1 MSISVETAV
10 VSRKGAARD
19 FNTDYVN
26 VSGKLWPKD
35 VVNGEKGVRAA
46 GTGSDRPYY
55 VLASSDKKGTAE
67 SAASLFRSCV
77 EKFSEDGSNDA
88 VLIADYLKAF
98 AKVLNETGF
107 SSSDCDFSILTGVDD
122 TVYIATAGGNK
133 AYTFYDDT
141 FIEIVPQQIGFSDN
155 KSSFGVAQCSNVKA
169 GDIFILL
176 SGKTVSSLPAGLL
189 EAVCK
194 NAAGDVKKI
203 VSLIASQAAKY
214 GCKEAVSAIVIKI
227 TEAEPSAAKAP
238 AEVPAAAASAHAAAE
253 EITEEDADKTEQHA
267 EEQPEEEGGEEETA
281 PVSKGKK
288 AGRLFLILLL
298 ACAVIA
304 GVLFGIK
311 YWSESHGDPGD
322 STVDPSSVSA
332 SVSVSESQNAAA
344 QTSTTQKPSETST
357 TEVSTTAE
365 STTEAPT
372 TEKATSA
379 PTRANYPEEDE
390 TEEEPATVP
399 TTEREEEPTEG
410 STDAEES
417 TEPTS
422 SQEPETGDVSTE
434 NQGGE
439 EGSEEG
445 GDED

>member
-1 MSISVETAV
+1 MSMSVETAV
-10 VSRKGAARD
+10 VSRRGAAKD
-19 FNTDYVN
+19 FNTDSVN
-26 VSGKLWPKD
+26 VSGKLWPND
-35 VVNGEKGVRAA
+35 VVHGEKGVRAA
-46 GTGSDRPYY
+46 GTGTDRPYY

-67 SAASLFRSCV
+67 SAASLFQSCV

-98 AKVLNETGF
+98 SKVLNETGF

-122 TVYIATAGGNK
+122 TVYIATAGVNK

-141 FIEIVPQQIGFSDN
+141 FIEIVPQQIGYADE

-176 SGKTVSSLPAGLL
+176 PGKMVSALPAGLL

-214 GCKEAVSAIVIKI
+214 GCKEAISAIVVKI
-227 TEAEPSAAKAP
+227 TDAQPAAPKAA
-238 AEVPAAAASAHAAAE
+238 AEVPAVVAAE
-253 EITEEDADKTEQHA
+253 EVVETADKTDDTA
-267 EEQPEEEGGEEETA
+267 DEQPEEDGGEEEAA

-288 AGRLFLILLL
+288 AGRLFLILLA

-311 YWSESHGDPGD
+311 YWSESHGDPND

-332 SVSVSESQNAAA
+332 SVSASESQNAAS

-365 STTEAPT
+365 STTESTTATT
-372 TEKATSA
+372 TERATTT
-379 PTRANYPEEDE
+379 TRSYSDDDDED
-390 TEEEPATVP
+390 EEPATVP
-399 TTEREEEPTEG
+399 TTEEEPSEDTTDEEESSEPSSTPEPDTE
-410 STDAEES
+410 D
-417 TEPTS
+417 TS
-422 SQEPETGDVSTE
+422 SE

-439 EGSEEG
+439 EGGDEG
-445 GDED
+445 GNDED

>member
-1 MSISVETAV
+1 MSMSVETAV
-10 VSRKGAARD
+10 VSRRGAARD

-26 VSGKLWPKD
+26 VSGKLWPND
-35 VVNGEKGVRAA
+35 VVHGEKGVRAA
-46 GTGSDRPYY
+46 GTGTDRPYY

-67 SAASLFRSCV
+67 SAASLFQSCV
-77 EKFSEDGSNDA
+77 EKFSEDGANDA
-88 VLIADYLKAF
+88 ILLADYLKAF
-98 AKVLNETGF
+98 SKVLNETGF

-141 FIEIVPQQIGFSDN
+141 FIEIVPQQIGYSDE

-176 SGKTVSSLPAGLL
+176 PGKMVSALPAGLL

-214 GCKEAVSAIVIKI
+214 GCKEAISAIVVKI
-227 TEAEPSAAKAP
+227 TDAQPAAPKAA
-238 AEVPAAAASAHAAAE
+238 AEVPVAAAVAAAD
-253 EITEEDADKTEQHA
+253 TEKDAEDADKTEVPA
-267 EEQPEEEGGEEETA
+267 EEQPEKDGDEEDA

-288 AGRLFLILLL
+288 AGRLFLILLA

-304 GVLFGIK
+304 GALLGIK
-311 YWSESHGDPGD
+311 YWSESHGAPTD
-322 STVDPSSVSA
+322 STVDASSVSA
-332 SVSVSESQNAAA
+332 SVSASESQNAAA

-365 STTEAPT
+365 STTAST
-372 TEKATSA
+372 TAT
-379 PTRANYPEEDE
+379 
-390 TEEEPATVP
+390 
-399 TTEREEEPTEG
+399 TTERATTTTRSYSDDDEEDNTTAPI
-410 STDAEES
+410 
-417 TEPTS
+417 TEPDDDTTEDATEEDTTESTS
-422 SQEPETGDVSTE
+422 SQEPDTDDSTTE
-434 NQGGE
+434 NQGDD
-439 EGSEEG
+439 ST
-445 GDED
+445 DNTDDNED